1 MRYCL
6 FLFITLFIV
15 SCTEPNLY
23 NPRSNWSF
31 LVTKSTDAIVDT
43 LTLEIK
49 DKPWQITQQKMEW
62 VLNIYH
68 ADKSRSES
76 IIQTGV
82 SDHDISFPVS
92 LFKKDMISLPSP
104 PDTEYMKYVRLLPPP
119 QIQYPIARGN
129 SIDWKNTIQYG
140 AKELVGVEVTGRV
153 RVKEKIYFSFTTL
166 SDSCW
171 VLESYGK
178 SSAGVFKG
186 IYYFSEKYGFIYF
199 KYDFKDYWVE
209 IVPYSVIMY
218 H

>member
-6 FLFITLFIV
+6 FLFVTLFIF
-15 SCTEPNLY
+15 SCTEPNVY
-23 NPRSNWSF
+23 HPRLNWSF
-31 LVTKSTDAIVDT
+31 LVTKSTDSIVDT
-43 LTLEIK
+43 LTLEIL

-62 VLNIYH
+62 VLNVYH
-68 ADKSRSES
+68 ADKSRTES

-82 SDHDISFPVS
+82 SDHDLSFPVS
-92 LFKKDMISLPSP
+92 LFKKDVISLPFP
-104 PDTEYMKYVRLLPPP
+104 PEIEYMKYVRLLPPP
-119 QIQYPIARGN
+119 QIQYPIAKGN
-129 SIDWKNTIQYG
+129 SIDWKKKVPNGYQ
-140 AKELVGVEVTGRV
+140 EFEEVEVTGSV
-153 RVKEKIYFSFTTL
+153 RVKDKIYFSNQTL

-209 IVPYSVIMY
+209 IVPYEVIMY
-218 H
+218 K